1 MSSGGIHAIIHAAS
15 VAAGG
20 VGAGLAQIPGSDFPV
35 LMTIQTGMIVAI
47 AEHYGVSIGKTA
59 AADLVLTFAGTMVGR
74 GISQV
79 LVGWIP
85 LLGNT
90 INAATAAGVTEAIG
104 WAADA
109 HFEGLAK

>member
-1 MSSGGIHAIIHAAS
+1 MSSGGVHAIIHAAS
-15 VAAGG
+15 AAAAG
-20 VGAGLAQIPGSDFPV
+20 VGAGLAQIPGSDAPV
-35 LMTIQTGMIVAI
+35 LVAIQAGMIVAI
-47 AEHYGVSIGKTA
+47 ADQYSISVGKTA

-74 GISQV
+74 GISQA

-85 LLGNT
+85 GFGNA
-90 INAATAAGVTEAIG
+90 INAATAAGVTEAVG